1 MNISSNRLGLFAL
14 FARCLIAACALM
26 VVGSMRMPA
35 QTASSHARHPSGW
48 EEHFGSAQAA
58 EKSQD
63 YSTAEREYKAVLA
76 LKPDFAEV
84 HMNLGLVYQLQD
96 RIPEAMTEFHRAIT
110 LKPALTGANFF
121 LGVDYCRNGDAQKA
135 IPYLK
140 TAALA
145 EPNRPDIFS
154 WLATAQEMLGEIHAE
169 IASLQKALELQPD
182 NVDSLYLLGHAFEQ
196 LGKLQVT
203 ALQKIAP
210 GSARA
215 EQLLAE
221 SYSSTNEW
229 PTTVLHFQNAVA
241 ASPNTRGVHLE
252 LGEVLLR
259 QGKVKRAAD
268 EFEEE
273 LRLYPYSLRAVV
285 RRAEVKLIQGDLAGS
300 LQDWDRA
307 LNTDARQ
314 AERILGLQEAGLG
327 DAVFDQL
334 PEDVRK
340 NLEKVSLDLENRH
353 TRAAHFV
360 LAFLAAQNGDTEK
373 VAAEFAQANLTATNT
388 DGQSVCLPD
397 KLREM
402 LEKEQYSNVKTCA
415 TQVLETASPADF
427 RLQIASALFEI
438 GACEGALDVL
448 SKLEIPDR
456 NSSEAAYLR
465 ARCYE
470 RLATAAYLK
479 LYQVDANSYRMHQ
492 LLGDLAAAKNEDDNA
507 IEEYR
512 AAIAL
517 KPSLPNLHYSLGH
530 VFWKDV
536 KVKEAREE
544 FEIELRINSRHP
556 GALNE
561 LGDTY
566 LLDHQPEKALT
577 YLTQASALEPHNP
590 DFHHD
595 VGTAW
600 SELHQYEKAAAEF
613 RIALASD
620 HDGSVHYKLARAYQA
635 MGEKEKAAREF
646 EVSIALNRES
656 HSKLEKQT
664 ERLGQIEKWARE

>member
-1 MNISSNRLGLFAL
+1 
-14 FARCLIAACALM
+14 
-26 VVGSMRMPA
+26 
-35 QTASSHARHPSGW
+35 
-48 EEHFGSAQAA
+48 
-58 EKSQD
+58 
-63 YSTAEREYKAVLA
+63 
-76 LKPDFAEV
+76 
-84 HMNLGLVYQLQD
+84 
-96 RIPEAMTEFHRAIT
+96 MTEFHRAIT

-456 NSSEAAYLR
+456 NAS
-465 ARCYE
+465 
-470 RLATAAYLK
+470 
-479 LYQVDANSYRMHQ
+479 
-492 LLGDLAAAKNEDDNA
+492 
-507 IEEYR
+507 EEYR

-544 FEIELRINSRHP
+544 FEIELRMNSRHP

-590 DFHHD
+590 DFHRD

-664 ERLGQIEKWARE
+664 ERLGQIEK

>member
-1 MNISSNRLGLFAL
+1 
-14 FARCLIAACALM
+14 
-26 VVGSMRMPA
+26 MPTSLVSL
-35 QTASSHARHPSGW
+35 TAT
-48 EEHFGSAQAA
+48 FL
-58 EKSQD
+58 
-63 YSTAEREYKAVLA
+63 STFFV
-76 LKPDFAEV
+76 
-84 HMNLGLVYQLQD
+84 
-96 RIPEAMTEFHRAIT
+96 FHLLT
-110 LKPALTGANFF
+110 LTPA
-121 LGVDYCRNGDAQKA
+121 
-135 IPYLK
+135 
-140 TAALA
+140 
-145 EPNRPDIFS
+145 FS
-154 WLATAQEMLGEIHAE
+154 WFD
-169 IASLQKALELQPD
+169 K
-182 NVDSLYLLGHAFEQ
+182 GHRIV
-196 LGKLQVT
+196 G
-203 ALQKIAP
+203 
-210 GSARA
+210 
-215 EQLLAE
+215 
-221 SYSSTNEW
+221 
-229 PTTVLHFQNAVA
+229 
-241 ASPNTRGVHLE
+241 
-252 LGEVLLR
+252 
-259 QGKVKRAAD
+259 
-268 EFEEE
+268 
-273 LRLYPYSLRAVV
+273 
-285 RRAEVKLIQGDLAGS
+285 LI
-300 LQDWDRA
+300 
-307 LNTDARQ
+307 
-314 AERILGLQEAGLG
+314 
-327 DAVFDQL
+327 
-334 PEDVRK
+334 
-340 NLEKVSLDLENRH
+340 
-353 TRAAHFV
+353 
-360 LAFLAAQNGDTEK
+360 
-373 VAAEFAQANLTATNT
+373 AQANLTATNT

-544 FEIELRINSRHP
+544 FEIELRMNSRHP

-590 DFHHD
+590 DFHRD